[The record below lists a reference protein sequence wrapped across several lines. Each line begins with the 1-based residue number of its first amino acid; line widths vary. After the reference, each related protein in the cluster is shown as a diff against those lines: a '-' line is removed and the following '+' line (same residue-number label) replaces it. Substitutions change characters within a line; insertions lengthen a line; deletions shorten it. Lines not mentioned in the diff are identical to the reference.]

1 MLVCRTWSLAASS
14 TRVWRG
20 VLLRRFTSA
29 ELPQDLGFLD
39 TCTTQQ
45 LQQHYH
51 QLRLQRP
58 AALSAAP
65 RTCELKE
72 HAQAHFPKV
81 LHIDGRR
88 DLNFSSVFS
97 SVPPGDYHV
106 VWRVLL
112 QPGFVR
118 GYSNFRVRFALP
130 PKAKSTS
137 ARGGRS
143 TRGLDSLLRLQA
155 SQQQAATP
163 RKALDVAELRA
174 RGGVGR
180 RVAAMLL
187 GRAGGVQAGGVGLR
201 WPGCGAQ
208 DLQEMQDVSMHG
220 AGQALE
226 AVEAAEAEAA
236 AAGLEAAAAAAPAA
250 AEGAG
255 APQEILPALP
265 QLAAIAV
272 PPPPAAA
279 AGPDSPRPALPP
291 PPPAAASSPA
301 PPLPPRFV
309 PGCVSLVW
317 GGYSSSWKQL
327 CPASGPATHGQWT
340 RVHLGSLTVRRTADV
355 HLHNVLVQLRGQAPH
370 QQVLPPGEAHWRGAL
385 VDYVELVPAREQGVL
400 EGMLPAFVGRRH
412 VARELQ
418 ARGVAELPSL

>member
-1 MLVCRTWSLAASS
+1 M
-14 TRVWRG
+14 
-20 VLLRRFTSA
+20 
-29 ELPQDLGFLD
+29 
-39 TCTTQQ
+39 
-45 LQQHYH
+45 
-51 QLRLQRP
+51 
-58 AALSAAP
+58 
-65 RTCELKE
+65 
-72 HAQAHFPKV
+72 

-130 PKAKSTS
+130 PKAKPTS

-143 TRGLDSLLRLQA
+143 ARGLDSLLRLQA
-155 SQQQAATP
+155 SQQQPATP
-163 RKALDVAELRA
+163 RKALDVADLRA

-187 GRAGGVQAGGVGLR
+187 GQAGGVRAGGVRLR

-208 DLQEMQDVSMHG
+208 ELQEAQDVSVHG
-220 AGQALE
+220 GHQALAE
-226 AVEAAEAEAA
+226 VEAAEAAAAEAA
-236 AAGLEAAAAAAPAA
+236 VAALEAAAAAAPAQGWQPA
-250 AEGAG
+250 AAVGAG
-255 APQEILPALP
+255 AAQEILPALP
-265 QLAAIAV
+265 QLAPIAV

-279 AGPDSPRPALPP
+279 AGPNSPRPALPP
-291 PPPAAASSPA
+291 PPAASSPA
-301 PPLPPRFV
+301 SPLPPRFV

-327 CPASGPATHGQWT
+327 CPASGPAAHGQWT

-355 HLHNVLVQLRGQAPH
+355 HLHNVLVQLRGPN
-370 QQVLPPGEAHWRGAL
+370 QQVLPQGEAHWRGAL

-400 EGMLPAFVGRRH
+400 QGMLPAFVGRRH